1 LILYYTPSQ
10 KVVKSAPAIL
20 SWLCHSLVTTFIIP
34 MGYSLTSTPSIA
46 HSGVDRVPTA
56 WEVSHISDSG
66 RNLTWHL
73 ALDDPTLVPALAR
86 RLPPDL
92 AFRYHALP
100 VAEDK
105 GTITVAMADPDDAA
119 AREAIA
125 AALGARSYVV
135 RGAPERIDA
144 LLAEIW
150 PEVAHPALHWLVC
163 APAGGAQAY
172 VQYIDGLLGSRPDS
186 LASGEDLI
194 EQARHGCELVLLWE
208 PDLDLVEQVLSN
220 TGDAACPALLAVWRP
235 RLPLK
240 KMLLIVG
247 GEASEDISV
256 RWAVR
261 LARPSDAAVTVLAVA
276 PAAPRAARGTTHL
289 ERGMPA
295 LLATDTALG
304 RQMRRV
310 ARRLQNWG
318 IDGRLRLREGSLGQQ
333 VQLEVAAED
342 YDMIIAAAEPVDG
355 GLPGEMIGPL
365 LWQADRPLLVTGAS
379 QAVAAISNRGAARNV
394 TGAIEDRAYK

>member
-1 LILYYTPSQ
+1 LSNPR
-10 KVVKSAPAIL
+10 SAVL
-20 SWLCHSLVTTFIIP
+20 SWLCHSLVTTFVISV
-34 MGYSLTSTPSIA
+34 GYSLVTAPPTI
-46 HSGVDRVPTA
+46 HSGIDRVPTA

-66 RNLTWHL
+66 RSLTWHL

-86 RLPPDL
+86 RLPPNL

-125 AALGARSYVV
+125 AALGARPYVV
-135 RGAPERIDA
+135 RGAPERIDV

-163 APAGGAQAY
+163 APAGSAQAY
-172 VQYIDGLLGSRPDS
+172 VQYIGGLLDSRPDT
-186 LASGEDLI
+186 LASAGDLI
-194 EQARHGCELVLLWE
+194 EQARPGYELILLWE
-208 PDLDLVEQVLSN
+208 PDLDQIEQVLSN
-220 TGDAACPALLAVWRP
+220 TRDASCPALLAVRHP
-235 RLPLK
+235 RLLLRK
-240 KMLLIVG
+240 VLLIVG
-247 GEASEDISV
+247 GEASENISV
-256 RWAVR
+256 RWTVR
-261 LARPSDAAVTVLAVA
+261 LARPSIAAVTVLAVA
-276 PAAPRAARGTTHL
+276 PAIPRINHGAIHM

-318 IDGRLRLREGSLGQQ
+318 IDGRLRLREGSLDQQ
-333 VQLEVAAED
+333 VRLEMAAED
-342 YDMIIAAAEPVDG
+342 YDMIIAAAEPGDG
-355 GLPGEMIGPL
+355 GLPGEVIGPL
-365 LWQADRPLLVTGAS
+365 LWQADRPVLVTRATE
-379 QAVAAISNRGAARNV
+379 VPEV
-394 TGAIEDRAYK
+394 EHTGGLRWQRHAPCKQR

>member
-1 LILYYTPSQ
+1 LSNPRST
-10 KVVKSAPAIL
+10 VL
-20 SWLCHSLVTTFIIP
+20 SWLCHSLVTTFIISI
-34 MGYSLTSTPSIA
+34 GYSLATAPPTI
-46 HSGVDRVPTA
+46 HSGADRVPTA
-56 WEVSHISDSG
+56 WEVSYISDSG
-66 RNLTWHL
+66 RSLTWHL

-86 RLPPDL
+86 RLPPNL

-119 AREAIA
+119 AREAIT
-125 AALGARSYVV
+125 AALGAQAYVV

-172 VQYIDGLLGSRPDS
+172 VQYIDGLLGSRPDT

-194 EQARHGCELVLLWE
+194 EQARHGCELILLWE
-208 PDLDLVEQVLSN
+208 PDLDLIEQALSN
-220 TGDAACPALLAVWRP
+220 TRDAACPALLAVRCP
-235 RLPLK
+235 RLPLRK
-240 KMLLIVG
+240 VLLIVG

-256 RWAVR
+256 RWTVR
-261 LARPSDAAVTVLAVA
+261 LARPSGAAVTVLAVA
-276 PAAPRAARGTTHL
+276 PAAPGAALGAPHL

-342 YDMIIAAAEPVDG
+342 YDMIIAAAELGDG
-355 GLPGEMIGPL
+355 ELAGEVIGPL
-365 LWQADRPLLVTGAS
+365 LWQADRPLLVTRATEVS
-379 QAVAAISNRGAARNV
+379 EVEH
-394 TGAIEDRAYK
+394 TGRLRWPRHAPCKQC